1 MKLNVG
7 DKFRL
12 DIRKQ
17 GINGEGIGYYNK
29 VAVFVPGAIIKE
41 SVNVE
46 IIKSFSNYSIA
57 KIIDFDRVSNRRVE
71 PPCKYYE
78 NCGGC
83 HLQHI
88 DYKEQLKIKQSII
101 KQSLKRYTNINPDN
115 IEVAKTVGMKNPFA
129 YRNKSQMPFK
139 NTNFGLVLGF
149 YKPNSNSFVYVDEC
163 IVHHPKINE
172 INQEVLRI
180 LRKYHQKA
188 YDLRNKEGIL
198 KYLVVRYL
206 EKTDSAS
213 VIFVV
218 KRFDSI
224 LKKISEEL
232 MKDVKSVNS
241 ISYSIDNS
249 SSNLVVSDQIHII
262 AGVEKIT
269 EVYDD
274 YKFEISPD
282 AFHQMNTEQMKKMYD
297 LAISA
302 AKTNHNSI
310 IFDLYC
316 GIGIT
321 SILLSKNAK
330 KIYGIDYSEASIKD
344 AVANMKL
351 NNVRN
356 IEFIKDHV
364 EGALPKLLSKGI
376 KPDLLILDP
385 PRTGMSQSV
394 INAVLTV
401 LPKQII
407 YISCNP
413 STLAKNINDIA
424 SKYSVK
430 SITPIDMFPQ
440 TASVESI
447 TILELK

>member
-41 SVNVE
+41 SVNIEV
-46 IIKSFSNYSIA
+46 IQSFNNYAIA
-57 KIIDFDRVSNRRVE
+57 KIVDFDRVSNRRVE
-71 PPCKYYE
+71 PPCKFYE
-78 NCGGC
+78 SCGGC

-88 DYKEQLKIKQSII
+88 DYKEQLKIKQSIV
-101 KQSLKRYTNINPDN
+101 KQSLKRYTNVNIDN
-115 IEVAKTVGMKNPFA
+115 IEIDKTVGMKNPYG

-163 IVHHPKINE
+163 LVHHPKINE
-172 INQEVLRI
+172 INQEVLRL

-213 VIFVV
+213 VTFVI
-218 KRFDSI
+218 KRFDTV
-224 LKKISEEL
+224 LKRIAEEL
-232 MKDVKSVNS
+232 LIDVKSVKS
-241 ISYSIDNS
+241 ISYTIDNS
-249 SSNLVVSDQIHII
+249 SSNLIISDKIHSL
-262 AGVEKIT
+262 AGVEKIK
-269 EVYDD
+269 EIYDE
-274 YKFEISPD
+274 YRFEISPD
-282 AFHQMNTEQMKKMYD
+282 AFHQMNSEQMKKMYD
-297 LAISA
+297 IALTSA
-302 AKTNHNSI
+302 KLNHNSI
-310 IFDLYC
+310 VFDLYC

-344 AVANMKL
+344 ANDNMKL
-351 NNVRN
+351 NNIKN
-356 IEFIKDHV
+356 IDFIKDHV
-364 EGALPKLLSKGI
+364 EGALPKLVSKGI
-376 KPDLLILDP
+376 KPDLIILDP

-394 INAVLTV
+394 IDAVLQV

-413 STLAKNINDIA
+413 STLGKNINELN
-424 SKYSVK
+424 SKYFVK

-447 TILELK
+447 TILEFK